1 MLGLECSSSQ
11 RRFTTRQTK
20 ATSPVLS
27 PLRLPM
33 KLPMRSRIGLPAPEV
48 AWFSFGRSPR
58 PEVVRGDKKSVDW
71 RRRTS
76 ELSEPAKSCIRA
88 GKGVQ
93 QRTKGECWK
102 SCRQGEEIS
111 VPPPPSTAHT
121 RARRTARQFSAPSSP
136 RRPSPS
142 GRWGRS
148 PPRARSP
155 PTARPRGPARRDLP
169 LPCRS

>member
-111 VPPPPSTAHT
+111 VPPVLTRTRAPST
-121 RARRTARQFSAPSSP
+121 QFYAPSSL

-142 GRWGRS
+142 ARWDHSLPRIRC
-148 PPRARSP
+148 PPI
-155 PTARPRGPARRDLP
+155 ARPRVRAHRDP
-169 LPCRS
+169 LPPYRS